1 MIKIP
6 DVPLTQSHRKHP
18 ELMSLFTTV
27 EGRFLNDEEL
37 AEYIR
42 VLPNAKLRA
51 DVARIMRTR
60 EQEVVEQVV
69 DHIFRDYPFE
79 KFHPLARV
87 KAIRDIRTVAAYT
100 MLAMLMDDP
109 RWLRDKLLLWLRTIL
124 QAFRFP
130 DKEAQARKVA
140 FGGQEDSTVKQLKPE
155 QRAIYATYS
164 KLKSRFLEELDE
176 TGAALMAPYFQQV
189 TETLSA
195 G

>member
-6 DVPLTQSHRKHP
+6 EVPLTQSHRKHP

-27 EGRFLNDEEL
+27 EGRFLTDEEL
-37 AEYIR
+37 AEYVR
-42 VLPNAKLRA
+42 VLPHAKQRA
-51 DVARIMRTR
+51 DAARTLRVH

-124 QAFRFP
+124 QSFRFP
-130 DKEAQARKVA
+130 DKETQTRKVA
-140 FGGQEDSTVKQLKPE
+140 FGAQEDTTAAQLKPE
-155 QRAIYATYS
+155 QRAIYATYT
-164 KLKSRFLEELDE
+164 KLKSRFLEEFDE
-176 TGAALMAPYFQQV
+176 SGAALVGPYFQQV

-195 G
+195 S